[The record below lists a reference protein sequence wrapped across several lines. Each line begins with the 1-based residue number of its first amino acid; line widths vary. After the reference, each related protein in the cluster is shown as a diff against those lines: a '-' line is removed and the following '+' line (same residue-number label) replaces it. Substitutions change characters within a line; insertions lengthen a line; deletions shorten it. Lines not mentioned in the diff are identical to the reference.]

1 MNRPHALR
9 TVLLNY
15 PLLYCPSATCALYC
29 PPVPICY
36 LCTVLSSSP
45 QLRVHISL
53 QTASTLSGTSCS
65 EARFSFFENFKFWSR
80 PGPWLNVLNR
90 KTWIWLCRFQSN
102 LDIYWYGLSSN
113 LAISETQG
121 FMIDSKFHQRFKK
134 MSSVAHQFQASSTIV
149 TYTDLIIKQYTYYLA
164 V

>member
-1 MNRPHALR
+1 MSFFSQHSKFTFLESVFNLESFDIHHYHLELTSLRISHCATAPHMNRPPALR
-9 TVLLNY
+9 TVLLIGTCVLY

-53 QTASTLSGTSCS
+53 QTASTLSGTSYS

-102 LDIYWYGLSSN
+102 LDIYC
-113 LAISETQG
+113 TV
-121 FMIDSKFHQRFKK
+121 R
-134 MSSVAHQFQASSTIV
+134 
-149 TYTDLIIKQYTYYLA
+149 IKQ
-164 V
+164 